1 MCEKGKFSPLPNS
14 EICTQCDTKKQ
25 EYTTKTESTKCEVC
39 PAGFVSTLTDE
50 CTAVAI
56 DNTLPMPAK
65 VTIVRAN
72 ASSWN
77 DLIIS
82 WNGEPGFKFSV
93 KISSLPEFKAGKFTR
108 QFDRVQ
114 GTTFRTT
121 SIGEIGIHETVN
133 WVKVQT
139 MSVDLKEFSQESVP
153 SSTWLSTGNKDCAES
168 AQYLDVSS
176 LDPQDWSCVPCPA
189 GADCSGP
196 ITWDQVMPLFGYSRV
211 ISDETIP
218 ATFERCLFPGACLGA
233 PNLEFAKTYFNISDK
248 ETDLSKLT
256 NFVEGCNTD
265 YGFDERSRLCHT
277 CREGYSRVG
286 LHRCK
291 GCPQK
296 AGLNYVFIVLGIIV
310 AAVVLVVLVK
320 MTIDD
325 AGKTKLSESIQKC
338 ILNYFQVA
346 ALFSNI
352 PLRWPE
358 AVQNVFE
365 VQGAF
370 STIGEHL
377 VNPDCTSDL
386 SAADL
391 FYAKQIAYLILPV
404 CLIIVV
410 YIGWKLYAIVTGQEW
425 HRSIKE
431 TETENRTDSET
442 KTETETNTVTITVNP
457 IRTEVNIKDKFVV
470 TVTSILY
477 LLYPTLCK
485 NTFGLFDCKWIGGT
499 PYLKADLEETCGV
512 GRHLG
517 MMLTLGVGQLIV
529 YVIGLPLVV
538 LLFLRRNRENLGEH
552 ASLAR

>member
-1 MCEKGKFSPLPNS
+1 PLPNS

-93 KISSLPEFKAGKFTR
+93 KISSLNEFTVGKFTR

-121 SIGEIGIHETVN
+121 SIGEIDIHETVN

-233 PNLEFAKTYFNISDK
+233 
-248 ETDLSKLT
+248 
-256 NFVEGCNTD
+256 
-265 YGFDERSRLCHT
+265 
-277 CREGYSRVG
+277 
-286 LHRCK
+286 
-291 GCPQK
+291 
-296 AGLNYVFIVLGIIV
+296 
-310 AAVVLVVLVK
+310 
-320 MTIDD
+320 
-325 AGKTKLSESIQKC
+325 
-338 ILNYFQVA
+338 
-346 ALFSNI
+346 
-352 PLRWPE
+352 
-358 AVQNVFE
+358 
-365 VQGAF
+365 
-370 STIGEHL
+370 
-377 VNPDCTSDL
+377 
-386 SAADL
+386 
-391 FYAKQIAYLILPV
+391 
-404 CLIIVV
+404 
-410 YIGWKLYAIVTGQEW
+410 
-425 HRSIKE
+425 
-431 TETENRTDSET
+431 
-442 KTETETNTVTITVNP
+442 
-457 IRTEVNIKDKFVV
+457 
-470 TVTSILY
+470 
-477 LLYPTLCK
+477 
-485 NTFGLFDCKWIGGT
+485 
-499 PYLKADLEETCGV
+499 
-512 GRHLG
+512 
-517 MMLTLGVGQLIV
+517 
-529 YVIGLPLVV
+529 
-538 LLFLRRNRENLGEH
+538 
-552 ASLAR
+552 